1 MEDVSRL
8 AEASAPRES
17 SSAAER
23 ARATFASTSGRDD
36 RGDARGEKRPR
47 TTGRRRRE
55 DEWSR
60 DRRARRLATALA
72 PRLGVGSA
80 EHARDVLVSMV
91 LCECAAKSSTE
102 EARAKI
108 AELQADLPPG
118 VVAVRGARLS
128 GDHVAH
134 RYLVAD
140 GPGAVYLA
148 FAGTQ
153 DARDLL
159 TDAAYLQTPLRVR
172 SSASS
177 TPRLMVHRGFAARA
191 RATRASVAAAWRAAR
206 ALGKRLVLCGHSL
219 GGAVAALAA
228 LTLLLELDHLDR
240 DDHGAPRPGDTLLC
254 AAFAAPPVG
263 DESTR
268 RYVERRGW
276 TRAFINVCAPE
287 DAVPR
292 LLLTPGRR
300 AAETTRADVDDD
312 DDEARAARDPS
323 GFVAAALSAGRS
335 LRPEYAHWG
344 PPRRLLRGGRVVLG
358 EDDDEPTGS
367 ASLRRALIR
376 HTMRAYRARVCEVCA
391 NAFPDPRDRSG
402 AAWREPARNGDVDA
416 DAASRRR
423 FEPSRWFDPPA
434 RSVVG
439 RILALPTP
447 VGDAT
452 VVPAPRPLAAA
463 AATEPSGGVLAVVAG
478 EDLDLCGRV
487 TADVRGWPCVASVSS
502 SSPTRAIV
510 RVSPPT
516 FNGRALPAEDAGG
529 ADPEGWRPMV
539 LALEGDFGHARV
551 AVRVV
556 DERVDAETLGT
567 ALDAEMASRGDEGAG
582 GVLRRWFGGVVR
594 SRL

>member
-36 RGDARGEKRPR
+36 LGARGEKRPR

-60 DRRARRLATALA
+60 DRRARRLASALA

-172 SSASS
+172 SSSS
-177 TPRLMVHRGFAARA
+177 SAPRLMVHRGFAARA

-240 DDHGAPRPGDTLLC
+240 DDHRAPRPGETLLC

-300 AAETTRADVDDD
+300 AAETTRADAVDVDAAAEYD
-312 DDEARAARDPS
+312 ASAARDPS

-376 HTMRAYRARVCEVCA
+376 HTMRAYRARVGEVCA

-416 DAASRRR
+416 DAAPR
-423 FEPSRWFDPPA
+423 RWFDPPA
-434 RSVVG
+434 RSRSVVG

-463 AATEPSGGVLAVVAG
+463 AAMEPSGGVLAVVAG

-502 SSPTRAIV
+502 SSPTRAVV

-529 ADPEGWRPMV
+529 ADAEGWRPMV
-539 LALEGDFGHARV
+539 LALGGDFGDARV

-567 ALDAEMASRGDEGAG
+567 ALEAEMASRGDEGAG

>member
-17 SSAAER
+17 SPVAER

-36 RGDARGEKRPR
+36 RGARSEKRPR
-47 TTGRRRRE
+47 VTGRRRRE

-60 DRRARRLATALA
+60 DRRARRLASVLA

-172 SSASS
+172 SSSS
-177 TPRLMVHRGFAARA
+177 APRLMVHRGFAARA

-240 DDHGAPRPGDTLLC
+240 DDRVAPQPGKTLLC

-300 AAETTRADVDDD
+300 AAEVTSSDADADAADGDD
-312 DDEARAARDPS
+312 ARAARDPS

-335 LRPEYAHWG
+335 LRPEYAHLV
-344 PPRRLLRGGRVVLG
+344 PPHRLHRGGRVVLA
-358 EDDDEPTGS
+358 EDDDEPAGS
-367 ASLRRALIR
+367 ASLRFALIR
-376 HTMRAYRARVCEVCA
+376 HTMRAHRARVREACA

-402 AAWREPARNGDVDA
+402 AAWRETTARTAPEGSVVGKILP
-416 DAASRRR
+416 RRR
-423 FEPSRWFDPPA
+423 FEASA
-434 RSVVG
+434 RSVAG
-439 RILALPTP
+439 KILALPAP
-447 VGDAT
+447 VGDAN
-452 VVPAPRPLAAA
+452 VVPAPIPRAAG
-463 AATEPSGGVLAVVAG
+463 ATIEPSGRVLAVVVG
-478 EDLDLCGRV
+478 DDLDLCGRV

-502 SSPTRAIV
+502 SSATRLV
-510 RVSPPT
+510 VYVSPPT

-529 ADPEGWRPMV
+529 ADADGWRPLV
-539 LALEGDFGHARV
+539 LALGGDFGDARV

-567 ALDAEMASRGDEGAG
+567 ALDGALESGGDEGAG
-582 GVLRRWFGGVVR
+582 GILRRWFGGIVR

>member
-17 SSAAER
+17 SPVAER

-36 RGDARGEKRPR
+36 RGARSEKRPR

-60 DRRARRLATALA
+60 DRRARRLASVLA

-140 GPGAVYLA
+140 GPRAVYLA

-172 SSASS
+172 SSSS
-177 TPRLMVHRGFAARA
+177 APRLMVHRGFAARA

-240 DDHGAPRPGDTLLC
+240 DD
-254 AAFAAPPVG
+254 
-263 DESTR
+263 
-268 RYVERRGW
+268 
-276 TRAFINVCAPE
+276 
-287 DAVPR
+287 
-292 LLLTPGRR
+292 
-300 AAETTRADVDDD
+300 
-312 DDEARAARDPS
+312 
-323 GFVAAALSAGRS
+323 
-335 LRPEYAHWG
+335 
-344 PPRRLLRGGRVVLG
+344 
-358 EDDDEPTGS
+358 
-367 ASLRRALIR
+367 
-376 HTMRAYRARVCEVCA
+376 
-391 NAFPDPRDRSG
+391 
-402 AAWREPARNGDVDA
+402 
-416 DAASRRR
+416 
-423 FEPSRWFDPPA
+423 
-434 RSVVG
+434 
-439 RILALPTP
+439 
-447 VGDAT
+447 
-452 VVPAPRPLAAA
+452 
-463 AATEPSGGVLAVVAG
+463 
-478 EDLDLCGRV
+478 
-487 TADVRGWPCVASVSS
+487 
-502 SSPTRAIV
+502 
-510 RVSPPT
+510 
-516 FNGRALPAEDAGG
+516 
-529 ADPEGWRPMV
+529 
-539 LALEGDFGHARV
+539 RV
-551 AVRVV
+551 AVEVV
-556 DERVDAETLGT
+556 E
-567 ALDAEMASRGDEGAG
+567 
-582 GVLRRWFGGVVR
+582 F
-594 SRL
+594 